1 MVFVLKGGKYLL
13 RYLYRKQL
21 SEKYE
26 IYRRTK
32 KSLKA
37 NNMNLVLLNYILYIQ
52 TSKYCKIVKEMKT
65 FIKNKR
71 QHKQV

>member
-1 MVFVLKGGKYLL
+1 LTPRSKGYFMRISTVVFVLKGGKYLL

-32 KSLKA
+32 KSL
-37 NNMNLVLLNYILYIQ
+37 I
-52 TSKYCKIVKEMKT
+52 
-65 FIKNKR
+65 
-71 QHKQV
+71 